1 MKKARRDTACV
12 VFEGRIVVS
21 GGYSSVDSQIL
32 NTVEVYDVFADEWS
46 TMTSL
51 NRRRR
56 WHQMVVVRDKLF
68 VIGGRINSCEVF
80 DRTCKKFVEFNSPG
94 VIRYNL
100 LVAIGEKKLYI

>member
-56 WHQMVVVRDKLF
+56 WHQMVVVRDNLF
-68 VIGGRINSCEVF
+68 VIGNEPTHVKFLIELIRSLLNS
-80 DRTCKKFVEFNSPG
+80 SHQA
-94 VIRYNL
+94 L
-100 LVAIGEKKLYI
+100 